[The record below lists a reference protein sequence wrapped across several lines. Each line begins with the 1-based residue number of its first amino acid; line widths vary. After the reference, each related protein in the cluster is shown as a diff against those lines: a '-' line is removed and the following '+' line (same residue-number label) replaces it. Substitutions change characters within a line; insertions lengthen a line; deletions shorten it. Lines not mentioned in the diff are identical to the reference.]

1 MMIQQR
7 PYGLGLGD
15 DNTDYIDITGSTVG
29 GNPDYGTFNPATD
42 AVPGSGGGSGT
53 LPATPTASQAAQQQ
67 QNMSSSSGSGGGGT
81 RSNSSGGSYPTSAFP
96 ASGANAWSNILQ
108 GLAFNS
114 GTIARAITGS
124 PVLTAQTCAGAG
136 GVWNGSA
143 CVAPS
148 SAVSSSTTML
158 LIAGVAVFAI
168 VSLNK
173 R

>member
-15 DNTDYIDITGSTVG
+15 DNTDYIDITGSTIG

-67 QNMSSSSGSGGGGT
+67 QNMSSGSGSGGGGGT
-81 RSNSSGGSYPTSAFP
+81 RSSSSSAFP